1 MLMCNLL
8 EYGDCYSIT
17 SRCLW
22 NYCRDKIDDVD
33 VSDNASDGKSF
44 NYKTKIVEETPKII
58 WKSRICRPTRTTAS
72 TIFRRRGNYS
82 AQKS

>member
-33 VSDNASDGKSF
+33 VSDNASDGK
-44 NYKTKIVEETPKII
+44 
-58 WKSRICRPTRTTAS
+58 
-72 TIFRRRGNYS
+72 
-82 AQKS
+82 